1 MGYLEQPHTSAGRVP
16 TAKGY
21 RTYVENLM
29 GRYYLALE
37 EVEVLDED
45 GWKEK
50 GYDKGAAG
58 LCINGG
64 KKIAYR
70 DKYMQGY
77 DFVLQCICHECFH
90 AFQHTATNAP
100 YAEWYYDDMGVT
112 RGRVAQWSKNF
123 SCYVGDVNSIAYK
136 VEIVECD
143 ANAFADD
150 CHLYSKSRWHEI
162 EFV

>member
-1 MGYLEQPHTSAGRVP
+1 
-16 TAKGY
+16 
-21 RTYVENLM
+21 
-29 GRYYLALE
+29 
-37 EVEVLDED
+37 
-45 GWKEK
+45 
-50 GYDKGAAG
+50 
-58 LCINGG
+58 
-64 KKIAYR
+64 
-70 DKYMQGY
+70 MQGY
-77 DFVLQCICHECFH
+77 DFVLHVICHECFH

-100 YAEWYYDDMGVT
+100 YAEWYYDDLGVT

-150 CHLYSKSRWHEI
+150 CHIYAKSRWHEI